1 MPKNIP
7 STDQTAMAGDVDRL
21 LRQLSPEA
29 AAHARPRPMMTPSP
43 RTKLSRP
50 RVAPAGPTPLGVW
63 ARVVITALA
72 AVAMTQWPYAV
83 CGFPLAA
90 YLAAVAVVLV
100 AGGWA
105 AHAAWR
111 AGMGAAHVAAIVL
124 LFTGATLGAL
134 QVLPRL
140 GYAPVETT
148 WRCPG

>member
-29 AAHARPRPMMTPSP
+29 AAHVRPRPSPAPPRPQIARPR
-43 RTKLSRP
+43 
-50 RVAPAGPTPLGVW
+50 APAGPTALGVW
-63 ARVVITALA
+63 GRVALTTLA
-72 AVAMTQWPYAV
+72 GGAMTQWPYAV

-90 YLAAVAVVLV
+90 YLAAIAVVLV
-100 AGGWA
+100 AGVWA

-111 AGMGAAHVAAIVL
+111 TGMGAAHVLAIVL
-124 LFTGATLGAL
+124 LFTAAGLGAL